1 MSRAQSAGMSR
12 SKPSETTTPLGSYL
26 VRVLERRSVKVDR
39 VYEVRDISTGQAM
52 RFASL
57 TALHRWVVGRS

>member
-1 MSRAQSAGMSR
+1 MSR
-12 SKPSETTTPLGSYL
+12 SKAVETTAPLASYL

-39 VYEVRDISTGQAM
+39 VYEVREIGTGQAM

-57 TALHRWVVGRS
+57 AALQRWVAGRS